1 MYSHGHIKTEKNQD
15 PASQPFGC
23 VILLNPRTQVGSMLY
38 HQFPKCSFQNGTF
51 TRSSHVKSLPWSK
64 TACWGSLPGDCGG
77 VFTSATRWKL
87 ICPCFWGP
95 YIYRIRA
102 SMGESYLVWLG
113 TKSSLCG
120 QESSNYGVSECKE
133 SPDFV
138 DLLRQHSLMA
148 LGHSVEHSSQ
158 SAPFVGWQ
166 DDNKGIKEDQL
177 QVIFLAKFRSPTAYK
192 HEN

>member
-1 MYSHGHIKTEKNQD
+1 MAISRLEKNR
-15 PASQPFGC
+15 
-23 VILLNPRTQVGSMLY
+23 ILLLNHLDVWSFWIQEPKWGQCFIISFPNVPFKMAPSQGPPML
-38 HQFPKCSFQNGTF
+38 
-51 TRSSHVKSLPWSK
+51 SLFRGLFS
-64 TACWGSLPGDCGG
+64 ACWGSLPRDCGG
-77 VFTSATRWKL
+77 VFTSATRLKL
-87 ICPCFWGP
+87 ICPWFWGP
-95 YIYRIRA
+95 YRIRA

-113 TKSSLCG
+113 TKSSWCG

-158 SAPFVGWQ
+158 SAPLVGWQ